1 MWETIIQALCLL
13 LIIEGMAPFIHPGRW
28 RQMVTSLA
36 SIKDSHLRAFGLAS
50 MLLGLAV
57 LSLLS

>member
-1 MWETIIQALCLL
+1 MWESLIQALCLL
-13 LIIEGMAPFIHPGRW
+13 LIIEGMAPFIHPRRW
-28 RQMVTSLA
+28 RKLVA
-36 SIKDSHLRAFGLAS
+36 SMATVKDQQLRFFGLAS

>member
-1 MWETIIQALCLL
+1 MWESLVQALCLL
-13 LIIEGMAPFIHPGRW
+13 LIIEGIAPFLHPGRW
-28 RQMVTSLA
+28 RKLVTSMA
-36 SIKDSHLRAFGLAS
+36 TVKDQQLRIFGLAS